1 MSTASAIHGS
11 RLADI
16 VGPSNVITDPAQLA
30 AYTIDKKVPS
40 AAARPQSTEEIV
52 DLVKFAVKEKLAIVA
67 TGARTKLGMGLPPR
81 QYDIALDVTR
91 LDRLVSY
98 DPGDLTL
105 SVEAGMPLHNLGAIL
120 AEHHQFLP
128 LAVPYY
134 NHTTIGGAVA
144 SGVDGPLRQF

>member
-30 AYTIDKKVPS
+30 AFTIDKKTPS
-40 AAARPQSTEEIV
+40 AAARPQSTAEIV
-52 DLVKFAVKEKLAIVA
+52 DVVKFAVKEKLAIVA

-81 QYDIALDVTR
+81 QYDIALDMTR

-98 DPGDLTL
+98 DPGDLTV
-105 SVEAGMPLHNLGAIL
+105 SVEGR
-120 AEHHQFLP
+120 
-128 LAVPYY
+128 
-134 NHTTIGGAVA
+134 
-144 SGVDGPLRQF
+144 SGE